1 MVKTKISE
9 AGRINRAIPPV
20 IKEPVDFDIQLPPYE
35 KFTLSNGV
43 EVYFVN
49 LGEEELLMVN
59 WVFSAGN
66 WFEEKKAVASA
77 TNYLMKNGTS
87 QKTAF
92 QLNEHFEY
100 YGSYLSRSCH
110 SETGEITLHCLNKHL
125 NEVLPV
131 VAEMIT
137 EAVYPEEELAI
148 YSQNSQ
154 QRLKV
159 GLQKNDFVAGRLI
172 DSYLFGEKHPY
183 GTYNNLEDYSALRRE
198 ELVSFYNQYYKNG
211 RCIIFAA
218 GKIPRDLEQ
227 QLENNFG
234 KLPIH
239 SHRSAAKEIIHP
251 LQPAA
256 QKKYV
261 ITNDPNGVQAAI
273 RIVRPFP
280 NRLHPDFQKVLVLN
294 NVFGGFFGSRLSNNI
309 REDKGYT
316 YGIYS
321 YIMNQVKESGWMIST
336 EAGREVSEATINE
349 VYKEMQLLREE
360 PVDEE
365 ELQMIRNYMIGTVL
379 GDMDGP
385 FQVIGRWKNLLLNG
399 LDEAYFYKGI
409 EIAKTITAE
418 ELQQLANK
426 YLLPE
431 EFYEL
436 VVV

>member
-1 MVKTKISE
+1 MLKTKISE
-9 AGRINRAIPPV
+9 AGRINRAIPPP
-20 IKEPVDFDIQLPPYE
+20 IKEPVEFDIKLPPCE
-35 KFTLSNGV
+35 KMTLSNGV
-43 EVYFVN
+43 EVYYVN
-49 LGEEELLMVN
+49 LGEEDLLMIN

-77 TNYLMKNGTS
+77 TNYLLKNGTS
-87 QKTAF
+87 KKTAF

-131 VAEMIT
+131 VAELIT

-183 GTYNNLEDYSALRRE
+183 GTYNNLEDYAALRRE

-218 GKIPRDLEQ
+218 GKIPGDLEQ
-227 QLENNFG
+227 QLENYFG

-239 SHRSAAKEIIHP
+239 SHRTTGNEIIHP
-251 LQPAA
+251 LQPSE

-280 NRLHPDFQKVLVLN
+280 NRQHPDFQKVLVLN

-321 YIMNQVKESGWMIST
+321 YIMNQVRESGWMIST

-360 PVDEE
+360 AVDDE

-426 YLLPE
+426 YLQPE

>member
-9 AGRINRAIPPV
+9 AGKINRAIPPA
-20 IKEPVDFDIQLPPYE
+20 IKEPVDFDIKLPPCE

-49 LGEEELLMVN
+49 LGEEDLLMLN

-77 TNYLMKNGTS
+77 TNYLFKNGTS

-110 SETGEITLHCLNKHL
+110 SETAEITLHCLNKHL

-137 EAVYPEEELAI
+137 DAVYPEEELAI

-183 GTYNNLEDYSALRRE
+183 GTYNNLEDYAALRRE
-198 ELVSFYNQYYKNG
+198 ELVSFYNQYYKSG

-218 GKIPRDLEQ
+218 GKIPADLEQ
-227 QLENNFG
+227 QLENHFG

-239 SHRSAAKEIIHP
+239 SHHSAGNEIIHP

-321 YIMNQVKESGWMIST
+321 YIMNQVRESGWMIST
-336 EAGREVSEATINE
+336 EAGREVSDATINE

-426 YLLPE
+426 YLQPE

>member
-1 MVKTKISE
+1 MLKTKISE
-9 AGRINRAIPPV
+9 AGRINRAIPPP
-20 IKEPVDFDIQLPPYE
+20 IKEPVEFDIKLPPCE
-35 KFTLSNGV
+35 KMTLSNGV
-43 EVYFVN
+43 EVYYVN
-49 LGEEELLMVN
+49 LGEEDLLMIN

-77 TNYLMKNGTS
+77 TNYLLKNGTS
-87 QKTAF
+87 KKTAF

-131 VAEMIT
+131 VAELIT

-183 GTYNNLEDYSALRRE
+183 GTYNNLEDYAALRRE

-218 GKIPRDLEQ
+218 GKIPGDLEQ
-227 QLENNFG
+227 QLENYFG

-239 SHRSAAKEIIHP
+239 SHRTTGNEIIHP
-251 LQPAA
+251 LQPSA

-280 NRLHPDFQKVLVLN
+280 NRQHPDFQKVLVLN

-321 YIMNQVKESGWMIST
+321 YIMNQVRESGWMIST

-426 YLLPE
+426 YLQPE

>member
-9 AGRINRAIPPV
+9 AGKINRAIPPA
-20 IKEPVDFDIQLPPYE
+20 IKEPVDFDIKLPPCE

-43 EVYFVN
+43 EVYYVN
-49 LGEEELLMVN
+49 LGEEDLLMLN

-77 TNYLMKNGTS
+77 TNYLLKNGTS

-110 SETGEITLHCLNKHL
+110 SETAEITLHCLNKHL

-131 VAEMIT
+131 VSEMIT

-183 GTYNNLEDYSALRRE
+183 GTYNNLEDYAALRRD

-218 GKIPRDLEQ
+218 GKIPGDLEQ
-227 QLENNFG
+227 QLENYFG
-234 KLPIH
+234 KLPIK
-239 SHRSAAKEIIHP
+239 SHRSAGNEIIHP
-251 LQPAA
+251 LQPSA

-280 NRLHPDFQKVLVLN
+280 NRQHPDFQKVLVLN

-321 YIMNQVKESGWMIST
+321 YIMNQVRESGWMIST
-336 EAGREVSEATINE
+336 EAGKEVSEATIGE

-360 PVDEE
+360 PVDDE

-426 YLLPE
+426 YLQPE

>member
-9 AGRINRAIPPV
+9 AGKINRAIPPA
-20 IKEPVDFDIQLPPYE
+20 IKEPVDFDIKLPPCE

-43 EVYFVN
+43 EVYYVN
-49 LGEEELLMVN
+49 LGEEDLLMLN

-66 WFEEKKAVASA
+66 WYEEKKAVASA
-77 TNYLMKNGTS
+77 TNYLLKNGTS

-110 SETGEITLHCLNKHL
+110 SETAEITLHCLNKHL

-131 VAEMIT
+131 VSEMIT

-183 GTYNNLEDYSALRRE
+183 GTYNNLEDYAALRRE

-218 GKIPRDLEQ
+218 GKIPGDLEQ
-227 QLENNFG
+227 QLENYFG
-234 KLPIH
+234 KLPIK
-239 SHRSAAKEIIHP
+239 SHRSAGNEIIHP
-251 LQPAA
+251 LQPSA

-280 NRLHPDFQKVLVLN
+280 NRQHPDFQKVLVLN

-321 YIMNQVKESGWMIST
+321 YIMNQVRESGWMIST
-336 EAGREVSEATINE
+336 EAGKEVSEATIGE

-360 PVDEE
+360 PVDDE

-426 YLLPE
+426 YLQPE

>member
-1 MVKTKISE
+1 MLKTKISE
-9 AGRINRAIPPV
+9 AGRINRAIPPP
-20 IKEPVDFDIQLPPYE
+20 IKEPVEFDIKLPPCD
-35 KFTLSNGV
+35 KMTLSNGV
-43 EVYFVN
+43 EVYYVN
-49 LGEEELLMVN
+49 LGEEDLLMIN

-77 TNYLMKNGTS
+77 TNYLLKNGTS
-87 QKTAF
+87 KKTAF

-110 SETGEITLHCLNKHL
+110 SETAEITLHCLNKHL

-131 VAEMIT
+131 VAELIT

-183 GTYNNLEDYSALRRE
+183 GTYNNLEDYAALRRE

-218 GKIPRDLEQ
+218 GKIPGDLEQ
-227 QLENNFG
+227 QLENYFG

-239 SHRSAAKEIIHP
+239 SHRATGNEIIHP
-251 LQPAA
+251 LQPSE

-280 NRLHPDFQKVLVLN
+280 NRQHPDFQKVLVLN

-321 YIMNQVKESGWMIST
+321 YIMNQVRESGWMIST

-360 PVDEE
+360 PVDDE

-409 EIAKTITAE
+409 EIARTITAE

-426 YLLPE
+426 YLQPE